1 MAVLAKFNRWTSRT
15 KLCAPPRVIYLL
27 TQEQLKIWQAEYK
40 KKKVCRKKNNKI
52 MGHSPPWVKSPI
64 YKCAQGRIWNAIIH
78 FIGCL
83 FLSTFISTPSV
94 PIPRVRIQ
102 CETLTPGID
111 TFVRMVASQAAL
123 LEFTSTTALSFWTIL
138 VVTSGLI
145 TSKTTL
151 QVQGLEVW
159 TPLQVGEDETRA
171 DTAQTITIQIV
182 ETFQGNF
189 RM

>member
-1 MAVLAKFNRWTSRT
+1 M
-15 KLCAPPRVIYLL
+15 
-27 TQEQLKIWQAEYK
+27 
-40 KKKVCRKKNNKI
+40 
-52 MGHSPPWVKSPI
+52 
-64 YKCAQGRIWNAIIH
+64 
-78 FIGCL
+78 
-83 FLSTFISTPSV
+83 STIISTPSV

-151 QVQGLEVW
+151 QVQGLEVG

-171 DTAQTITIQIV
+171 DIAQTISIQIV
-182 ETFQGNF
+182 ASFQGNF